1 MNGNTFT
8 TSIGLYKIYEAVL
21 EFVSDHPTWSSI

>member
-8 TSIGLYKIYEAVL
+8 TSTGLYKIYEAVL
-21 EFVSDHPTWSSI
+21 ELSDHPTWSSI